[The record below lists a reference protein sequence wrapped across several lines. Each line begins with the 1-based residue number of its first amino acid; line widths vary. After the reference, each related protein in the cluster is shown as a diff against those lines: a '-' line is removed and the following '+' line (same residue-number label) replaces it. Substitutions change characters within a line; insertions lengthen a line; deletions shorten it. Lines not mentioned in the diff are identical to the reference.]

1 MRDAFLRYSWGIFIV
16 LIDLRIGFLDILPD
30 FIGYI
35 LMWRAIRTLGRD
47 RSGYLRAEP
56 FAKLLTLLSIA
67 EIVLF
72 MNPSVLKL
80 GESILMLVY
89 SSFILL
95 LTLIMMNFFFSEVS
109 NHASDDSIP
118 YLATKVDSR
127 RWFFNIVSGAF
138 LVYMPFTL
146 NLSSDIALAC
156 TIPIGLLS
164 ILSMILL
171 GLTCRQAAKEK
182 KFNPRHSG

>member
-1 MRDAFLRYSWGIFIV
+1 
-16 LIDLRIGFLDILPD
+16 
-30 FIGYI
+30 
-35 LMWRAIRTLGRD
+35 
-47 RSGYLRAEP
+47 
-56 FAKLLTLLSIA
+56 
-67 EIVLF
+67 
-72 MNPSVLKL
+72 
-80 GESILMLVY
+80 
-89 SSFILL
+89 
-95 LTLIMMNFFFSEVS
+95 MMNFFFSEVS
-109 NHASDDSIP
+109 NHASDGSIP